1 MVSRRVECSKQLAA
15 IAAKL
20 RVDVMEMV
28 FRVQT
33 GHLGGSLSAAE
44 ILTTLYYHQLNVDP
58 NNPDWPDR
66 DRFVLGKGH
75 AAPALYVVLAD
86 LGFFPRE
93 ELKSLR
99 QINCMLQGHPD
110 MRKTPGVEMSTGSLG
125 HGLSAAIGMA
135 LAARLDGKNYHVWAL
150 LGDGEL
156 DEGQIWEAA
165 AYASFS
171 GLTNLTAIVDFNR
184 VQLDGPTDCIL
195 CMDPVA
201 DKWRSFGWNVVEADG
216 HCVDSLLKAY
226 EEALAVTER
235 TGKPSVILAHTV
247 KGKGVS
253 FMEGQAAWH
262 GGVPNAQQ
270 YEQAMKEL
278 TQQLELRGDCGCS
291 R

>member
-1 MVSRRVECSKQLAA
+1 MVSRKVECSKELGA
-15 IAAKL
+15 IAARL
-20 RVDVMEMV
+20 RTDVMEMV
-28 FRVQT
+28 YKAQT
-33 GHLGGSLSAAE
+33 GHLGGSLSSAE
-44 ILTTLYYHQLNVDP
+44 ILTTLYYRQLNVDP
-58 NNPDWPDR
+58 QNPAWPDR

-75 AAPALYVVLAD
+75 AAPALYVILAD

-93 ELKSLR
+93 ELASLR
-99 QINCMLQGHPD
+99 QLNCMLQGHPD
-110 MRKTPGVEMSTGSLG
+110 MTKTPGVEMSTGSLG
-125 HGLSAAIGMA
+125 HGLSAAIGIA
-135 LAARLDGKNYHVWAL
+135 LAAQLDGKGYHVWAL

-156 DEGQIWEAA
+156 DEGQVWEAA
-165 AYASFS
+165 AYASFR
-171 GLTNLTAIVDFNR
+171 GLTNLTAIVDLNG

-201 DKWRSFGWNVVEADG
+201 DKWKAFGWNVVEANG
-216 HCVDSLLKAY
+216 HDVNSLLRAY
-226 EEALAVTER
+226 EEALAEAER
-235 TGKPSVILAHTV
+235 TKKPSVVLAHTV

-278 TQQLELRGDCGCS
+278 TELRGDCGCS